1 MTRKDATKIFV
12 RFLVVFGLSIPL
24 FIIVGVLLGDDR
36 SAFLEVFIYV
46 VLGGLFVLI
55 EEYFYWKAWKRR
67 MIAKSQTTPEKYFA
81 ELRRV
86 EMQKKHIEP
95 VVEKKE
101 KPQKQPQPQKSS
113 VKKININK
121 RRKK

>member
-12 RFLVVFGLSIPL
+12 RFLVVFGMCVPL
-24 FIIVGVLLGDDR
+24 FIIIGILLGDGK
-36 SAFLEVFIYV
+36 SGFLETFIYV
-46 VLGGLFVLI
+46 VVGGLFVLI
-55 EEYFYWKAWKRR
+55 EEYFYWRAWKKR

-81 ELRRV
+81 ELRKIQ
-86 EMQKKHIEP
+86 MKKKNIPEQ

-101 KPQKQPQPQKSS
+101 KPKNQQKNN

-121 RRKK
+121 GRKK